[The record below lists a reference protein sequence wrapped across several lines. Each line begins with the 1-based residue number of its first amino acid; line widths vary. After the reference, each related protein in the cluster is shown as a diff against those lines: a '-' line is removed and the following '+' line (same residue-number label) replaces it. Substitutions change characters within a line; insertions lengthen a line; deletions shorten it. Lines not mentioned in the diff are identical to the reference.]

1 MKYRIKTFLKYQ
13 GSGSGAGTKR
23 SEAEISKKLS
33 GISLECAESS
43 SDHDR
48 SDGRIFEYFQ

>member
-13 GSGSGAGTKR
+13 DLVR
-23 SEAEISKKLS
+23 E
-33 GISLECAESS
+33 LECTESS

-48 SDGRIFEYFQ
+48 SDGRIFKHFQ